1 MAGIAY
7 DVTQRKLLEENLRRN
22 DLKLLENAERLK
34 IAHAAAKLI
43 VFDHNISS
51 GAQTY
56 IDSPVWLRGP
66 LPEDTGQYPLFNDQ
80 VHPDDRAQ
88 FVAERQHALDTLQ
101 PASQEYRIVRTDGKV
116 LWARSSVTVFAGA
129 DGKAARMVVAV
140 LDISERKRLEED
152 LRAAKDKAEAASQAK
167 SQFLANMSHEIR
179 TPMNGVLGMAELLL
193 ATPLDTRQR
202 HFAETVRR
210 SGEAL
215 LHVINDIL
223 DFSKIEAGK
232 LSLDLIDFDLR
243 ETLEDIAQLL
253 AEGAASKG
261 LELLCRIAPDIP
273 EQIRG
278 DPNRIR

>member
-1 MAGIAY
+1 M
-7 DVTQRKLLEENLRRN
+7 
-22 DLKLLENAERLK
+22 
-34 IAHAAAKLI
+34 
-43 VFDHNISS
+43 
-51 GAQTY
+51 
-56 IDSPVWLRGP
+56 
-66 LPEDTGQYPLFNDQ
+66 
-80 VHPDDRAQ
+80 
-88 FVAERQHALDTLQ
+88 
-101 PASQEYRIVRTDGKV
+101 
-116 LWARSSVTVFAGA
+116 TVFAGA